1 MKKKERPAKRR
12 GKTWVGLK
20 ETRNDYDY
28 YEETLLLA
36 VHKEAGFV
44 RVKLLA
50 SGKLDPQVLNLNKT
64 KNTFTRVLEQY
75 EEGGRSY
82 FVSEYS
88 NDGSLYNYVNRLKA
102 NAVALREEQI

>member
-1 MKKKERPAKRR
+1 M
-12 GKTWVGLK
+12 
-20 ETRNDYDY
+20 
-28 YEETLLLA
+28 
-36 VHKEAGFV
+36 
-44 RVKLLA
+44 
-50 SGKLDPQVLNLNKT
+50 LNLNKT